1 MSTTELPHCLLI
13 PKSPM
18 LSTCPSKTSRWSSA
32 LLLRRKAKMVLT
44 KVTSSLTINKRRRM
58 AILSPAS
65 SQLLALLRMFL
76 VLFLISKWRLLL
88 PPCPHPTVTIACWSV
103 DLLWIFPLV
112 VTLVLTF
119 ATKWMTAKKLLIC
132 ILGSCETVANT
143 SVVCT
148 GKTGILT
155 QNVMT
160 SQQRVGALKIKVSKW
175 TRGFSVLFDKPYV
188 MHNLLSKYPDLGL
201 GLEFKQGMVRQS

>member
-119 ATKWMTAKKLLIC
+119 ATKWMTAEKLLIC
-132 ILGSCETVANT
+132 ILGSCETMANT
-143 SVVCT
+143 CHGHGNFQDDFSLNFLVFFT
-148 GKTGILT
+148 FTSAKGTST
-155 QNVMT
+155 YFSHPPNVT
-160 SQQRVGALKIKVSKW
+160 DFAV
-175 TRGFSVLFDKPYV
+175 
-188 MHNLLSKYPDLGL
+188 
-201 GLEFKQGMVRQS
+201 